1 MPLPRLCSV
10 PLIKFGVHLILLTFF
25 WHFVYSFSLLFVAQE
40 NGRFV
45 EEIVSVPVKGKKG
58 PEEFKVD
65 EHPKPNSTIES
76 LAKLPAVFKKDG
88 TITAANASVRYFYAH
103 KSSGETV
110 VAISCFF
117 FVVRPS

>member
-1 MPLPRLCSV
+1 MLLLKLCSA
-10 PLIKFGVHLILLTFF
+10 PLIKFGVHLLLLIFF

-45 EEIVSVPVKGKKG
+45 EEIVSVSVKGKKG

-88 TITAANASVRYFYAH
+88 TITAANASVRYLYAH
-103 KSSGETV
+103 KSSGETLV
-110 VAISCFF
+110 VISNN
-117 FVVRPS
+117 

>member
-1 MPLPRLCSV
+1 MLI
-10 PLIKFGVHLILLTFF
+10 PLIKFGVHLTLIILFE
-25 WHFVYSFSLLFVAQE
+25 HFVLYSFSHLFVAQE

-45 EEIVSVPVKGKKG
+45 EEIVSVSVKGKKG

-88 TITAANASVRYFYAH
+88 TITAANASVRNLYAH

-110 VAISCFF
+110 VVISNN
-117 FVVRPS
+117 

>member
-1 MPLPRLCSV
+1 M
-10 PLIKFGVHLILLTFF
+10 
-25 WHFVYSFSLLFVAQE
+25 FVAQE

-45 EEIVSVPVKGKKG
+45 EEIVSVSVKGKKG

-110 VAISCFF
+110 VVINGN
-117 FVVRPS
+117 